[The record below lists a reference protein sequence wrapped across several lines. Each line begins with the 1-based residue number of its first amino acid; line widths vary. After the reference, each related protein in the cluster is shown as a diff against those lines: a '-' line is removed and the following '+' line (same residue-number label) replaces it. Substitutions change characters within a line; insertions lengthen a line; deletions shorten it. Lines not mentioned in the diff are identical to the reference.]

1 MNNAVFGKIMK
12 NLIRYKGIK
21 LATSE
26 ARRNYLVSEPN
37 CHSRKKI
44 FFWIFV
50 SNKMKKN
57 PQIFVNK
64 PIYLN
69 LSTLE
74 MSKILMYKFW
84 CNYVKP
90 KYDEKAIPLYF

>member
-44 FFWIFV
+44 FF
-50 SNKMKKN
+50 
-57 PQIFVNK
+57 
-64 PIYLN
+64 
-69 LSTLE
+69 
-74 MSKILMYKFW
+74 
-84 CNYVKP
+84 
-90 KYDEKAIPLYF
+90 

>member
-1 MNNAVFGKIMK
+1 MQFFK

-21 LATSE
+21 LTTSGT
-26 ARRNYLVSEPN
+26 RRNYLVSEPN
-37 CHSRKKI
+37 CHTRKKD

-50 SNKMKKN
+50 SNKMKKKT
-57 PQIFVNK
+57 QIFVNK
-64 PIYLN
+64 SIYLN

-90 KYDEKAIPLYF
+90 KYDEKAIPLYT